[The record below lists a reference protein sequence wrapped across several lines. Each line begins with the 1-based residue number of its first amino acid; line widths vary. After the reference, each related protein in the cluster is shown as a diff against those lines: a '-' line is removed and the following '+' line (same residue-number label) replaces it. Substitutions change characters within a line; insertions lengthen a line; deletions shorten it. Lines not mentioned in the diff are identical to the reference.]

1 MGLSSEMNKVSA
13 AINCALKQ
21 LGGGDCWKPQ
31 SDFSPE
37 LLLGFYL
44 GFFKGRSC
52 RGGLCYPV
60 GNYGDGGD
68 QAGADLVAEVRGVGG
83 ALIGMYAAGDIIIK
97 IDGEPWLPETVD
109 EDGNDIWIRI
119 PMLYGLL
126 LIILWDFLYGTR
138 N

>member
-13 AINCALKQ
+13 AINCAIKQ

-60 GNYGDGGD
+60 RNYEAGGD
-68 QAGADLVAEVRGVGG
+68 KAGADLVAEVARPREIPRPVAFLTAVFVAFKEAVSTGLITCG
-83 ALIGMYAAGDIIIK
+83 AAASARLTLA
-97 IDGEPWLPETVD
+97 LPAAVVRMWV
-109 EDGNDIWIRI
+109 IA
-119 PMLYGLL
+119 MASAALC
-126 LIILWDFLYGTR
+126 
-138 N
+138 